1 MQPDFAFYYP
11 GQHWRDVDWIK
22 NLICFFDGI
31 ALLIPYDMP
40 NPLRCDDDPVT
51 WALEDHKLIR
61 VIRPEEVIDEK
72 ATEAL
77 AEAFGEIITSG
88 RLDHLIKGHAK
99 NTKKVDFEALAKA
112 KLGVHIDE
120 ELANSIFHTLYSRGL
135 AYDLG
140 DGVSIGMDRT
150 VLALVLVLLAH
161 ILKPKG
167 EDMGITLSPA
177 TDQRRVINVLGEILK
192 TTSSPPAVGDIV
204 SFDMV
209 KVGVDFRTVPIDEI
223 LDFRQQHYCQHR
235 NYILSVRRFARELS
249 LMPPDER
256 KASFEQRRG
265 ELKALSHDL
274 RRIYRGSWKEAFS
287 FGIGLAGAAWAAY
300 KGDPIAGALAALSTS
315 VGLIAGEPKEVD
327 VYSYLISAK
336 QKFG

>member
-1 MQPDFAFYYP
+1 MKPDFAFYYP

-31 ALLIPYDMP
+31 AMLVPYGMP
-40 NPLRCDDDPVT
+40 NPLRIDDDPVT
-51 WALEDHKLIR
+51 WALEDHELIR

-88 RLDHLIKGHAK
+88 RLDHLTQGHAK
-99 NTKKVDFEALAKA
+99 NTIKTDFEALAKA
-112 KLGVHIDE
+112 KLGVHIDQK
-120 ELANSIFHTLYSRGL
+120 LANSIFQTLYSKGL
-135 AYDLG
+135 AYDTG
-140 DGVSIGMDRT
+140 DGVSVRMNRT

-167 EDMGITLSPA
+167 EDIGITLSPA
-177 TDQRRVINVLGEILK
+177 TDQRKVINILGELLK
-192 TTSSPPAVGDIV
+192 TESSPPAVGDIV
-204 SFDMV
+204 SFDMA
-209 KVGVDFRTVPIDEI
+209 KVGVDFRRVPIDEI

-235 NYILSVRRFARELS
+235 DYILSVRAFARELS

-256 KASFEQRRG
+256 EAKFEQRQE
-265 ELKALSHDL
+265 ELKDISHDL
-274 RRIYRGSWKEAFS
+274 RKTYRVSWKTPFS
-287 FGIGLAGAAWAAY
+287 FGIGLVGAAWAANQ
-300 KGDPIAGALAALSTS
+300 GDPIAGALAALAAVPALIPDEPQE
-315 VGLIAGEPKEVD
+315 VG

-336 QKFG
+336 RRF